1 MAFRVHSSVNGLNDN
16 RGQCEKT
23 KPTTEQERVH
33 KNKKNKRAVKRHPV
47 GVERLCLSRVT
58 SSMLSS
64 DNSLLSKLEHTT
76 VRGCHEGRCSF
87 NSFST
92 RWQKWV

>member
-1 MAFRVHSSVNGLNDN
+1 MELRSTVTLAFHVHSSVNGLDDN

-33 KNKKNKRAVKRHPV
+33 KNKKTREPVKRHPV
-47 GVERLCLSRVT
+47 GVERLCVSRVT

-64 DNSLLSKLEHTT
+64 DNKLAKQTGT
-76 VRGCHEGRCSF
+76 YGCEGMS
-87 NSFST
+87 
-92 RWQKWV
+92 